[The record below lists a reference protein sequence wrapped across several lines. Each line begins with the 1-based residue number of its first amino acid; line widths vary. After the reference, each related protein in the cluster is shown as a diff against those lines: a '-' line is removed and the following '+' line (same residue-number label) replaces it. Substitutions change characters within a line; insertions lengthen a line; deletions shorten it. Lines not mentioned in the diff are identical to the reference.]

1 MRSLKNSTIKVKIVT
16 LIAVN
21 SFFIVMGG
29 LLVFIQTTRI
39 VDSTKNLQVNFQS
52 LVHQGQ
58 LDMMHDAIRGDVY
71 GALLPNSDPNAAQNQ
86 LDEHSNIGLTE
97 IEKIQKISNQAHIRD
112 GYANAKPVYSNY
124 VNSAKK
130 IIDQAKA
137 DKTVALANVQDFEKA
152 YVLLEDELGKLGES
166 VNKVS
171 SQDNHSVEDLVN
183 ELLMMLGGIFLIAI
197 PISSM
202 LGYRINKLISP
213 RIASLVHA
221 AEAIL
226 KGNYSV
232 HLDEQYQDDIGELT
246 KAFNKMKRDLQDR
259 LEGANLMMKIIIDM
273 TTDQR
278 NTETALETMLRGMMN
293 IVKAKYAAAAVFH
306 GDGSIEKFVTVGM
319 SDAQIKGISHLPQ
332 GKGLLGYL
340 QHSQKSL
347 RLADMSKHPNSAG
360 FPSGH
365 PPMKSLLAAPIMF
378 GKISVGNVY
387 FTEKEGGE
395 EFSEYDEDTVR
406 IISQLAGIV
415 ISDRRTKHDLRGII
429 GQIQE
434 LSSSLADS
442 IQSISGA
449 TEELAAGA
457 REQSGQ
463 AIDVAAAVE
472 EMANN
477 IIETANSAGQTAEF
491 AKSNGDLAGDGQKI
505 VENTINKM
513 RHIADVVRESEQ
525 TVQRLGDAGTS
536 IGEIVSVI
544 SDIADQT
551 NLLALNAAIEAARA
565 GEQGRGF
572 AVVADEVRKLAERT
586 TVATKQIR
594 DMIQSIQKETTGAVR
609 QMQEGSREVQEGIA
623 LADNAG
629 DALKQVVRSAGQMYD
644 LVNTIASAAQEQSS
658 TSDTIARNVTAI
670 STISTES
677 ASTIMDVARNVTELS
692 QLAEVLKELTSQV
705 DLAGQTKSNGTSKIQ
720 KQLGVNSSP
729 RLLK

>member
-1 MRSLKNSTIKVKIVT
+1 MRKFTNSTVKVKLITFIITNSILVLSIGLFVYRQSAGLYESTQT
-16 LIAVN
+16 LKKNMEAV
-21 SFFIVMGG
+21 VC
-29 LLVFIQTTRI
+29 
-39 VDSTKNLQVNFQS
+39 
-52 LVHQGQ
+52 QGQ
-58 LDMMHDAIRGDVY
+58 LDMMHDAIRSDVLS
-71 GALLPNSDPNAAQNQ
+71 ALLPNSNSGETMAH
-86 LDEHSNIGLTE
+86 LKEHCRIGRREVQEMVSPRSEQTV
-97 IEKIQKISNQAHIRD
+97 RD
-112 GYANAKPVYSNY
+112 GYRKIEPTYEKYCREAERLISLSLTDK
-124 VNSAKK
+124 SA
-130 IIDQAKA
+130 
-137 DKTVALANVQDFEKA
+137 
-152 YVLLEDELGKLGES
+152 VLNQKETFDTLFKELEDTLGDMGEIVNNVSQKDSEIVRSLTNSLLIVLGIS
-166 VNKVS
+166 ILIV
-171 SQDNHSVEDLVN
+171 
-183 ELLMMLGGIFLIAI
+183 IAI
-197 PISSM
+197 NTI
-202 LGYRINKLISP
+202 LGFYINKLISP
-213 RIASLVHA
+213 RIASLTEATHA
-221 AEAIL
+221 L
-226 KGNYSV
+226 FKGDYSV
-232 HLDEQYQDDIGELT
+232 TVEELYADDIGSLI
-246 KAFNKMKRDLQDR
+246 KAFNAMKGDLSNR
-259 LEGANLMMKIIIDM
+259 MKGAGIMTKTIVDM

-278 NTETALETMLRGMMN
+278 STETALETMLRGVIN
-293 IVKAKYAAAAVFH
+293 IVKAKYGAAAVFH
-306 GDGSIEKFVTVGM
+306 ADGSIDKFVTVGM
-319 SDAQIKGISHLPQ
+319 SDAQIKGIAHPPV
-332 GKGLLGYL
+332 GKGLLGFL
-340 QHSQKSL
+340 QHSKQSL
-347 RLADMSKHPNSAG
+347 RIADMSKHPNSVG

-378 GKISVGNVY
+378 GNISIGNVY

-395 EFSEYDEDTVR
+395 EFTEYDEDTVR
-406 IISQLAGIV
+406 IVSQLAGIV

-429 GQIQE
+429 GHIQE

-477 IIETANSAGQTAEF
+477 IVETASTARQTAEF

-513 RHIADVVRESEQ
+513 RHIANVVRESGV

-594 DMIQSIQKETTGAVR
+594 EMIQSIQRETTEAVE
-609 QMQEGSREVQEGIA
+609 QMQEGSREVQEGIT

-644 LVNTIASAAQEQSS
+644 LVNTIASAAQEQST

-705 DLAGQTKSNGTSKIQ
+705 DLTGQANDKKSVKTSAKLSANSGT
-720 KQLGVNSSP
+720 
-729 RLLK
+729 RLLN